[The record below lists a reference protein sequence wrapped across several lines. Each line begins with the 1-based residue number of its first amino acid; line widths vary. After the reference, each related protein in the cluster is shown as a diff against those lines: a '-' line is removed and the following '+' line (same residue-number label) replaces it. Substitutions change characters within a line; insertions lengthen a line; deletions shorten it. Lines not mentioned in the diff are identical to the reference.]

1 MNQWQKNLY
10 ILWFTQFLSLTGFGF
25 MMPFI
30 PLYLQEL
37 GISSS
42 TELRIWVGLITA
54 IPSLFMGVMAPLW
67 GILSDRI
74 GRKIM
79 ILRSMAAG
87 AIVVGLMGLVGNVET
102 VFILRLCQGL
112 FTGTITA
119 SATLVAAGTP
129 GRKLSYALGFLSS
142 STYIGFSFGP
152 LLGGLA
158 AELLGYRRSFFIGSI
173 VIFTGFILV
182 LLFIREIKTEVEAPV
197 PEVRSFSLK
206 ALVMP
211 PFVILFL
218 LILLVRFC
226 RTLPNPFIPLYVQEM
241 RAAIQGTAAI
251 TGIIIA
257 STGLATAVSG
267 LTIARLGDRYNRVS
281 LIGLFLGIASL
292 SALPIFFT
300 RSLLWFVLFFPLA
313 FYFIGAV
320 EPLLQSH
327 LSANVPPRNRGILM
341 GLQTTAGSIGWFLSP
356 LTASAISIYLS
367 IKHIFI
373 FFSLSLFLTFLV
385 IVVYRL
391 RSVKTF
397 RNV

>member
-1 MNQWQKNLY
+1 MVY
-10 ILWFTQFLSLTGFGF
+10 
-25 MMPFI
+25 P
-30 PLYLQEL
+30 
-37 GISSS
+37 
-42 TELRIWVGLITA
+42 
-54 IPSLFMGVMAPLW
+54 
-67 GILSDRI
+67 
-74 GRKIM
+74 
-79 ILRSMAAG
+79 
-87 AIVVGLMGLVGNVET
+87 
-102 VFILRLCQGL
+102 VFILNRLWFHDALYPSVLTGAGHFLLHRAEDLGGADHRCSQLVHGSYGASLGHLIRQNWTENNDLEVHGSGCYRSGPDGISRERRICQGL